1 MGVSDRTM
9 NDNDINFEEMV
20 SSAKNVLKSVL
31 SLQSGEEMLI
41 VMDDK
46 KKDIGMAFAEGGTAL
61 GAKSSTY
68 SLSKHRRP
76 ITEIPEDLRSMFRH
90 HEVIINTFD
99 TDPDET
105 PFRVK
110 LIYEE
115 ITYDARVGHAPGI
128 TREMMKNGPMQVD
141 YDEIV
146 KDAEFLMGVFEGV
159 KSVHITAPGG
169 TDITLDIEDRRFQT
183 DVSINKGEFGNLP
196 AGEIWCAPVEDGA
209 NGVLVVD
216 GSVGDLGRL
225 SEDIALKIKDG
236 HLESISCEDI
246 ELAKRLRQLVSVDE
260 MASVIGELGIGLNPG
275 ARLVGNLLEDEKAGG
290 TAHIAFGNNLD
301 MKGGSNQSATHRDFL
316 FLKPTFSAIYKDGS
330 EKIIIDNGEV
340 IR

>member
-1 MGVSDRTM
+1 
-9 NDNDINFEEMV
+9 
-20 SSAKNVLKSVL
+20 
-31 SLQSGEEMLI
+31 MLI
-41 VMDDK
+41 VLDDS
-46 KKDIGMAFAEGGTAL
+46 KKDIGEAFAKGAAAL
-61 GAKSSTY
+61 GASTNIY
-68 SLSKHRRP
+68 SLSKHKRP
-76 ITEIPEDLRSMFRH
+76 ITEVPEDLRSMFRH

-99 TDPDET
+99 TDPEET

-115 ITYDARVGHAPGI
+115 ITYNARVGHAPGI

-141 YDEIV
+141 YGAIV
-146 KDAEFLMGVFEGV
+146 KDAEHLMALFKDV

-169 TDITLDIEDRRFQT
+169 TDLTIDIEDRKFHT

-216 GSVGDLGRL
+216 GSIGDLGRL
-225 SEDIALKIKDG
+225 DEDIAIKIKDG
-236 HLESISCEDI
+236 RLESISCEDI
-246 ELAKRLRQLVSVDE
+246 GLAKKLRRLCSVDE
-260 MASVIGELGIGLNPG
+260 MAGVIGELGIGLNPG

-301 MKGGSNQSATHRDFL
+301 MSGGSNQSCTHRDFL
-316 FLKPTFSAIYKDGS
+316 FLKPTFTATYKDGS
-330 EKIIIDNGEV
+330 EMIIIDFGEV
-340 IR
+340 VR